1 MLKDEYKRLMNLFA
15 QGAEGQ
21 PINLEEVFKQSLA
34 FFDHLNVQLQK
45 GSAEEKKEA
54 LMMMSEMYTQ
64 MMQETKKIC
73 EKTGMSEEQ
82 LASYSENPSNFSPE
96 QWNAIQEARQKML
109 STGQSLAKSVSAIDP
124 GARKAAAEPA
134 PSSPESKER
143 GEKKGGSPVKKSKR
157 SQWMRS

>member
-1 MLKDEYKRLMNLFA
+1 MLKDEFNRLMNLFA

-34 FFDHLNVQLQK
+34 FFDHLNVQVQK
-45 GSAEEKKEA
+45 GSQEEKKEA

-82 LASYSENPSNFSPE
+82 LANYAENPSNFSPE
-96 QWNAIQEARQKML
+96 QWNSIQEARQKML
-109 STGQSLAKSVSAIDP
+109 SAGQNLAKSVSAIDP
-124 GARKAAAEPA
+124 GARKAAGPA
-134 PSSPESKER
+134 PSTPAPKEGG
-143 GEKKGGSPVKKSKR
+143 GEKKGGAPVKKSKK

>member
-1 MLKDEYKRLMNLFA
+1 MLKDEFNRLMNLFA

-21 PINLEEVFKQSLA
+21 PINLEEVFRQSLA

-45 GSAEEKKEA
+45 GSQEEKKEA

-82 LASYSENPSNFSPE
+82 LTSYAENPSNFSPE
-96 QWNAIQEARQKML
+96 QWSSIQEARKKML
-109 STGQSLAKSVSAIDP
+109 SAGQNLAKSVSAIDP
-124 GARKAAAEPA
+124 GSRKTGGSTPSAPA
-134 PSSPESKER
+134 PKE
-143 GEKKGGSPVKKSKR
+143 GEPKKGGHVKKSKKN
-157 SQWMRS
+157 QWMRS